1 MKLWFK
7 IMSNDRLVYNAIE
20 ENDLPL
26 EREDYER
33 TLTEMCHKANL
44 STPVSLFPHYMSLV
58 KFNVTD
64 YLPRDF
70 MESVDFDRVIIENIE
85 IDK

>member
-7 IMSNDRLVYNAIE
+7 IMLNDKMIFDLTE

-26 EREDYER
+26 NIEDYER
-33 TLTEMCHKANL
+33 TLSEMCHKADL
-44 STPVSLFPHYMSLV
+44 STPVTLVPHFMSLV
-58 KFNVTD
+58 KFNTTY

-70 MESVDFDRVIIENIE
+70 FEDVKLDRLIIENIAE
-85 IDK
+85 D